1 MNRILFVILLLTFH
15 CSVQSQSLSTF
26 KGGWNTYQ
34 TATLIHQYTY
44 VYSANDTSKMTM
56 TDSAMIFISPDSL
69 VTLTVTF
76 PMREKSVYKKVQY
89 FNESKLIVRTEE
101 YKDENLMVM
110 NEWKYDDKHRKTY
123 HFEDN
128 KINGN
133 NYRKTYDYSTDKK
146 TGDVIASECSYFN
159 GRIEFYTKEY
169 FNKKNVKYKEVRLN
183 DNNRDVVHVENFYY
197 GENGKLKERS
207 VYFPEW
213 KVTKK
218 FEEKG
223 GNVAPECYRA
233 LPVGTAER
241 ITIAGKVPFIK
252 RLIARNQFLFTNPE
266 CQVFEFTFRN
276 FLNCDIVIKSDGQ
289 SVNRNVVFKYKEKN
303 PK

>member
-1 MNRILFVILLLTFH
+1 MNKILFVILLLTFH
-15 CSVQSQSLSTF
+15 YNLQAQSTF

-44 VYSANDTSKMTM
+44 AYAANDTSKLTM

-76 PMREKSVYKKVQY
+76 PMRDRSIYKKVQY
-89 FNESKLIVRTEE
+89 FNESKLIARTEE
-101 YKDENLMVM
+101 YKDDNLMVM
-110 NEWKYDDKHRKTY
+110 NEWKYDDKRRKTY

-128 KINGN
+128 KVNGN
-133 NYRKTYDYSTDKK
+133 TYRKTCDYTTDKK
-146 TGDVIASECSYFN
+146 TGEVVASECSYFN

-197 GENGKLKERS
+197 AENGKLKERS

-218 FEEKG
+218 FEEKS
-223 GNVAPECYRA
+223 GNVAPECFRA
-233 LPVGTAER
+233 LPVGTAEK

-266 CQVFEFTFRN
+266 CPIYEFTFRN
-276 FLNCDIVIKSDGQ
+276 FLNCEVIVKSDGHA
-289 SVNRNVVFKYKEKN
+289 VNRTVVFKYKEKN